1 MNDQVAN
8 ISHAQS
14 TLIELA
20 IRFGPRLLTALLVF
34 VVGIVVSGWA
44 SRWFMRFLARR
55 DLEPPLR
62 LLLSRIVWAFGALL
76 FTLIALQNLGVELLP
91 LLAGLSVVGAGVAL
105 ATQGVLSNI
114 VAGLSI
120 IFTKPYRVGE
130 YIAIAGVE

>member
-34 VVGIVVSGWA
+34 VAGISVSGWA

-62 LLLSRIVWAFGALL
+62 LLLSRIVWAFCA
-76 FTLIALQNLGVELLP
+76 QMV
-91 LLAGLSVVGAGVAL
+91 
-105 ATQGVLSNI
+105 
-114 VAGLSI
+114 
-120 IFTKPYRVGE
+120 
-130 YIAIAGVE
+130 